1 MSGRLRLTS
10 LVALLLAVAASAQ
23 VRYRPDETGPWRPW
37 TMTAIASA
45 RQARGATSAEVQ
57 AFEARLKQLAAI
69 VRRAPAVATPIG
81 FAGELWGSLDG
92 YGISVPGQPAGTTVP
107 LAGGVSFGAF
117 PLIEFTRNGR
127 LMNEDLKGGETAL
140 LQFRVNAIE
149 RGVFS
154 ASAPIEWIGDDDPG
168 FFEPLAGAPVQ
179 GLPRFGD
186 VLVLTNRAAPLWV
199 PLSLEASLRPVI
211 DGRRD
216 ALAHRREIY
225 AKQVAEFTEWKTPA
239 KRAARRADW
248 ATAAKSM
255 PDGAAFLA
263 NVERSDVEIEKART
277 ADLGPG
283 GGEERGVQEA
293 ERDLAEAE
301 AALSALTPDERAGP
315 ACYASRAEG
324 LARKF
329 RPLTGPSSPACQA
342 IVRTNWAFFDRA
354 VPRSAPQVLVID
366 SYMRCLESGAPRQT
380 SPGGCVTNRRLME
393 SIDWD
398 AVRAWLSPP

>member
-1 MSGRLRLTS
+1 MSGRLRLTA
-10 LVALLLAVAASAQ
+10 LVALLLAVTASAQ

-211 DGRRD
+211 DARRD
-216 ALAHRREIY
+216 ALAHRREIF
-225 AKQVAEFTEWKTPA
+225 E
-239 KRAARRADW
+239 
-248 ATAAKSM
+248 
-255 PDGAAFLA
+255 
-263 NVERSDVEIEKART
+263 
-277 ADLGPG
+277 
-283 GGEERGVQEA
+283 
-293 ERDLAEAE
+293 
-301 AALSALTPDERAGP
+301 
-315 ACYASRAEG
+315 
-324 LARKF
+324 
-329 RPLTGPSSPACQA
+329 
-342 IVRTNWAFFDRA
+342 
-354 VPRSAPQVLVID
+354 
-366 SYMRCLESGAPRQT
+366 
-380 SPGGCVTNRRLME
+380 
-393 SIDWD
+393 
-398 AVRAWLSPP
+398 